1 MREIVLKIG
10 GKYSKMKI
18 NRIKIDGFKNIDNVQ
33 IELNKNIL
41 SLLSINSYGKSNFL
55 NSIVFGF
62 NFIRSSSD
70 TKTRMMKDMFN
81 MPLNRKKIYDD
92 FKFEIELIDKNNNN
106 IIYGYSFSW
115 TKNDNSKNRI
125 LEEYLKIKDN
135 NSQKYSFYIKR
146 ENNNAVIKPSIT
158 GACNKQIKIEDN
170 ELVINKLMAYDDLY
184 YIELV
189 KEINNINIYVDR
201 HFNTNDL
208 YDIEAVL
215 TKGNSEYKLDDL
227 TNVPKTL
234 FKIKEK
240 YPNKYEMIVNTI
252 KDIFPFIENIK
263 IVDYDFNDLIDRK
276 VRETENFSIAKKI
289 YFSIIIDKNIIRP
302 IEISDMSDGVKR
314 VLLIFTILV
323 LADINNYS
331 LVAIEEPEN
340 SLNPKMLQRYLIA
353 LNSFSKKTNLI
364 ITSHSPYLINYL
376 EPENIYIGIPNE
388 DGIAKFSRIKEK
400 SSSKLLQDANNMDML
415 LGDYLFDLMSGDED
429 DLELIKKYME

>member
-81 MPLNRKKIYDD
+81 MPLNRKKLYDD

-135 NSQKYSFYIKR
+135 SSQKYSFYIKR

>member
-10 GKYSKMKI
+10 GKASKMKI

-70 TKTRMMKDMFN
+70 TKSRMMKDMFN
-81 MPLNRKKIYDD
+81 MPLNRKKLYDD

>member
-81 MPLNRKKIYDD
+81 MPLNRKKLYDD

-115 TKNDNSKNRI
+115 TKNDNNKNRI

>member
-81 MPLNRKKIYDD
+81 MPLNRKKLYDD